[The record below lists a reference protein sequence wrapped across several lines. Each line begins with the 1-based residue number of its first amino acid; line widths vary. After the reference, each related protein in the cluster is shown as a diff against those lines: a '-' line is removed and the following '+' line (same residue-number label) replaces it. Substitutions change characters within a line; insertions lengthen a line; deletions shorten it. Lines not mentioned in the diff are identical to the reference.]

1 MTRTSERLR
10 PRSVRAKIVALL
22 MLPVVSL
29 MALWSFAAVTTAST
43 IGDAERAKEVN
54 SELLAPVADFV
65 TAIQTERTAAARYA
79 GAPGSGDSDVLT
91 RTQVATDKAVDALLD
106 GVNSTSSDAA
116 LLNSALPDRLDRL
129 TDDAK
134 GLTALRAS
142 VSGDGN
148 AKRTASAES
157 HASAAYTAYT
167 GYVEDAF
174 AVTGA
179 LTGEKGTTTA
189 SEARVVLELSRARE
203 AVAQEQALLAA
214 GTAAGK
220 LTGEQY
226 ALFVGAVAVQRG
238 LLKPAV
244 ADLRPEHQK
253 AYNELLQSGGYRQ
266 LTETENRVRSA
277 GAGESAVGD
286 GLLRGWDNAA
296 SSVLRS
302 LDQAETEA
310 GTAAAAKANPFGW
323 ATLGASGIAVV
334 LGLVGVLLSLLV
346 SVSVG
351 RGLILELLHLRN
363 SALEVAG
370 RRLPQAMR
378 RLHAGQGVDIDAE
391 APLRRLAG
399 DELAQVGTALTA
411 VQRAAL
417 KAASERA
424 ELLSGISGVYVSLA
438 RRSQVLLH
446 RQLDILDQLE
456 QRPRDPAELH
466 ALYRVD
472 YLATRMRRHSES
484 LLILSGIAPGRG
496 WRDPIPL
503 ADTLRAAVS
512 EIEDASRV
520 QIWSVPRVSLN
531 GGSVADVIHLL
542 AELVENGAS
551 FSPPSTKVR
560 LRAARLSDGVIIE
573 VEDSGFGM
581 NDDAMADA
589 NRKLRSEKVDLLDAK
604 QIGLFVVNRIAARQ
618 GLRVELR
625 DSPNGGVTAAVL
637 IPENLLRDDMP
648 AHGQEHE
655 DEYEYEYGYE
665 HGPSAPADGPDTGD
679 DHRTLTPATPSPLMR
694 QQWGR

>member
-1 MTRTSERLR
+1 MARTAERLR

-65 TAIQTERTAAARYA
+65 TAIQTERTFAARYA
-79 GAPGSGDSDVLT
+79 GDPASGDSDVLT

-142 VSGDGN
+142 VSGDRN
-148 AKRTASAES
+148 AKQTAAA
-157 HASAAYTAYT
+157 ASAAYTSYT
-167 GYVEDAF
+167 GFVEDAF

-179 LTGEKGTTTA
+179 LTGEKSTTTA

-214 GTAAGK
+214 GGAAGK
-220 LTGEQY
+220 LTGDQY

-253 AYNELLQSGGYRQ
+253 AYNELLQSGSYRQ
-266 LTETENRVRSA
+266 LAETENRVRSA
-277 GAGESAVGD
+277 GPGESAVGD
-286 GLLRGWDNAA
+286 GLLRGWDKAA
-296 SSVLRS
+296 NDVLHA
-302 LDQAETEA
+302 LGKAETEA

-323 ATLGASGIAVV
+323 ATLGASGIAVL

-351 RGLILELLHLRN
+351 RGLIVELLDLRN

-466 ALYRVD
+466 ELYRVD

-520 QIWSVPRVSLN
+520 QIWSAPRVSLN

-551 FSPPSTKVR
+551 FSPPSAKVR

-581 NDDAMADA
+581 NEDAMADA

-604 QIGLFVVNRIAARQ
+604 QIGLFVVNRLATRQ

-648 AHGQEHE
+648 THGQEH
-655 DEYEYEYGYE
+655 DDEYGYGHE
-665 HGPSAPADGPDTGD
+665 HTPATADA
-679 DHRTLTPATPSPLMR
+679 RTLTPAPTPASATLMP
-694 QQWGR
+694 QQWDQ